1 MQKPLQQIAAE
12 NPYVP
17 MPVEVIKIITE
28 VETKDIKTFRLAF
41 VNKEDEERFKYIPGQ
56 FAELSLYG
64 KGESPI
70 GIASS
75 PTQKGY
81 IEFTVQKAGVVT
93 SALHEME
100 EGTLMGVRGPLGNS
114 WPIEFLEGKNIV
126 IVGGGFAF
134 TTLRSLIN
142 YMIFEENRKRFGKIT
157 VVYGART
164 PGLLLYKGELEAW
177 GKRGDIDLN
186 VTVDK
191 GDATWKGREGFVP
204 TVCKEVAP
212 SKENAVTV
220 ICGPPIMIRFTLPVF
235 FDLGFSKENIITSLE
250 MRMKCGIG
258 KCGRCNVGS
267 KYVCKDGPVFSLAE
281 LDKLTKEY

>member
-1 MQKPLQQIAAE
+1 MQKPLQQIVAE

-28 VETKDIKTFRLAF
+28 VDSKDIKTFRLAF
-41 VNKEDEERFKYIPGQ
+41 VNKEDEERFKYTPGQ

-164 PGLLLYKGELEAW
+164 PGLLLYKDELEAW

>member
-1 MQKPLQQIAAE
+1 MQKPLQQIVAE

-28 VETKDIKTFRLAF
+28 VDSKDIKTFRLAF

-56 FAELSLYG
+56 FAELSLFG

-157 VVYGART
+157 VVYGARS
-164 PGLLLYKGELEAW
+164 PGLLLYKDELEAW

-191 GDATWKGREGFVP
+191 GDSTWKGREGFVP

>member
-1 MQKPLQQIAAE
+1 MQ

-17 MPVEVIKIITE
+17 IPVEVVKIITE
-28 VETKDIKTFRLAF
+28 VDTKDIKTFRFAF
-41 VNKEDEERFKYIPGQ
+41 VNKEDEEKFAYIPGQ
-56 FAELSLYG
+56 FAELSIFG

-114 WPIEFLEGKNIV
+114 WPLEYLEGKDIV
-126 IVGGGFAF
+126 VVGSGFAF

-142 YMIFEENRKRFGKIT
+142 YMLHEDNRKRFGKIT
-157 VVYGART
+157 CIYGART
-164 PGLLLYKGELEAW
+164 PGLLIYKDELEAW
-177 GKRGDIDLN
+177 GKRDDINLN

-212 SKENAVTV
+212 SSENAVAV

-235 FDLGFSKENIITSLE
+235 FDLGFSKDNIITSLE

-258 KCGRCNVGS
+258 KCGRCNVGH

>member
-1 MQKPLQQIAAE
+1 MLKN

-17 MPVEVIKIITE
+17 APVEIVKIITE
-28 VETKDIKTFRLAF
+28 VDTKDIKTFRFRFLQPEDQEAF
-41 VNKEDEERFKYIPGQ
+41 SYLPGQ
-56 FAELSLYG
+56 FAELSIFG

-75 PTQKGY
+75 PTEPDY

-93 SALHEME
+93 SELHALE
-100 EGTLMGVRGPLGNS
+100 EGEVMGVRGPLGNS
-114 WPIEFLEGKNIV
+114 WPLDYLKGKNV
-126 IVGGGFAF
+126 VLVGGGFAF
-134 TTLRSLIN
+134 TTLRSLIK
-142 YMIFEENRKRFGKIT
+142 YLLDDRHRSDYGKIT
-157 VVYGART
+157 AVYGARN
-164 PGLLLYKGELEAW
+164 PGLLLYRDELKAW
-177 GKRGDIDLN
+177 EERDDIEMF

-191 GDATWKGREGFVP
+191 GDEQWQGREGFVP

-212 SKENAVTV
+212 ASDNTV
-220 ICGPPIMIRFTLPVF
+220 ALICGPPIMIRFTLPVF
-235 FDLGFSKENIITSLE
+235 FELGFSKENIFTSLE

-281 LDKLTKEY
+281 LEALTPEY

>member
-1 MQKPLQQIAAE
+1 MQKPLQQIVAE

-28 VETKDIKTFRLAF
+28 VDSKDIKTFRLAF

-81 IEFTVQKAGVVT
+81 IEFTVQKAAVVT

-164 PGLLLYKGELEAW
+164 PGLLLYKDELEAW

>member
-1 MQKPLQQIAAE
+1 MQK
-12 NPYVP
+12 NPYMP
-17 MPVEVIKIITE
+17 MPVDLVKIVTE
-28 VETKDIKTFRLAF
+28 VTSKDIKTFRFAF
-41 VNKEDEERFKYIPGQ
+41 INKEDEEHFKYLPGQ
-56 FAELSLYG
+56 FAELSIFG

-93 SALHEME
+93 SALHDLE
-100 EGTLMGVRGPLGNS
+100 EGTRMGVRGPLGNS
-114 WPIEFLEGKNIV
+114 WPIEYLEGKNIV

-134 TTLRSLIN
+134 TTLRSMIN
-142 YMIFEENRKRFGKIT
+142 YMLHEDNRSRFGKIT
-157 VVYGART
+157 VVYGARE
-164 PGLLLYKGELEAW
+164 PGLLIYKDELAAW
-177 GKRGDIDLN
+177 EKRDDIDMY

-191 GDATWKGREGFVP
+191 GDEAWTGREGFVP
-204 TVCKEVAP
+204 TVCKEVGP
-212 SKENAVTV
+212 SSENAVTI

-235 FDLGFSKENIITSLE
+235 FELGFSRENIYTSLE

-258 KCGRCNVGS
+258 KCGRCNVGE

-281 LDKLTKEY
+281 LDKLTPEY

>member
-1 MQKPLQQIAAE
+1 MQ

-17 MPVEVIKIITE
+17 YPVEVIKIVTE
-28 VETKDIKTFRLAF
+28 VDTKDIKTFRLAF
-41 VNKEDEERFKYIPGQ
+41 VNKEDEERFKYLPGQ
-56 FAELSLYG
+56 FAELSLFG

-75 PTQKGY
+75 PTNPGY

-93 SALHEME
+93 TALHEIE
-100 EGTLMGVRGPLGNS
+100 EGTMMGVRGPLGNS
-114 WPIEFLEGKNIV
+114 WPIEYLEGKNIV
-126 IVGGGFAF
+126 VVGGGFAF
-134 TTLRSLIN
+134 TTLRALIQ
-142 YMIFEENRKRFGKIT
+142 YMLNDGNRKRFGKIT
-157 VVYGART
+157 TIYGART
-164 PGLLLYKGELEAW
+164 PGLLIYKDELEAW
-177 GKRGDIDLN
+177 SKRDDMELH

-191 GDATWKGREGFVP
+191 GDETWKGREGFVP

-212 SKENAVTV
+212 SAENAVTV

-235 FDLGFSKENIITSLE
+235 FDLGFSKENIYTSLE

-281 LDKLTKEY
+281 LDRLTPEY

>member
-1 MQKPLQQIAAE
+1 MQ
-12 NPYVP
+12 NPYIP
-17 MPVEVIKIITE
+17 IPVEVVKIVTE
-28 VETKDIKTFRLAF
+28 VDTKDIKTFRFAF
-41 VNKEDEERFKYIPGQ
+41 LKKEDEAAFGYLPGQ
-56 FAELSLYG
+56 FAELSIFG

-75 PTQKGY
+75 PTQPGY
-81 IEFTVQKAGVVT
+81 LEFTVQRAGVVT

-100 EGTLMGVRGPLGNS
+100 VGAVMGVRGPLGNS
-114 WPIEFLEGKNIV
+114 WPIDYLAGKNIV

-142 YMIFEENRKRFGKIT
+142 YMIDEKNRSRFGKIN
-157 VVYGART
+157 VIYGART
-164 PGLLLYKGELEAW
+164 PGLLIYKDELAAW
-177 GKRGDIDLN
+177 AKRDDLALH

-191 GDATWKGREGFVP
+191 GDADWKGREGFVP

-212 SKENAVTV
+212 SSENAVTV

-235 FDLGFSKENIITSLE
+235 FELGFSKENIITSLE

-258 KCGRCNVGS
+258 KCGRCNVGE

>member
-1 MQKPLQQIAAE
+1 MQ

-17 MPVEVIKIITE
+17 IPVDLVKVITE
-28 VETKDIKTFRLAF
+28 VDTKDIKTFRFAF
-41 VNKEDEERFKYIPGQ
+41 VNQEDEQRFAYIPGQ
-56 FAELSLYG
+56 FAELSIFG

-93 SALHEME
+93 TALHEME
-100 EGTLMGVRGPLGNS
+100 EGTRMGVRGPLGNS
-114 WPIEFLEGKNIV
+114 WPLEYLEGKNIV

-142 YMIFEENRKRFGKIT
+142 YMLHGDNRKRFGKIT
-157 VVYGART
+157 CIYGARN
-164 PGLLLYKGELEAW
+164 PGLLIYKDELEAW
-177 GKRGDIDLN
+177 GKRDDIDLN

-191 GDATWKGREGFVP
+191 GDANWKGKEGFVP
-204 TVCKEVAP
+204 AVCKEVAP
-212 SKENAVTV
+212 SSENAVAV

-235 FDLGFSKENIITSLE
+235 FELGFSKENIITSLE

-258 KCGRCNVGS
+258 KCGRCNVGE

>member
-1 MQKPLQQIAAE
+1 MEKPLVQIVAE

-28 VETKDIKTFRLAF
+28 VDTKDIKTFRLAF

-56 FAELSLYG
+56 FAELSVYG
-64 KGESPI
+64 KGESPV

-81 IEFTVQKAGVVT
+81 IEFSVQKAGVVT
-93 SALHEME
+93 TALHEME

-142 YMIFEENRKRFGKIT
+142 YMIYEENRKRFGKIT
-157 VVYGART
+157 VVYGARS
-164 PGLLLYKGELEAW
+164 PGLLLYKDELEAW

>member
-1 MQKPLQQIAAE
+1 MQ

-17 MPVEVIKIITE
+17 YPVVVDKIITE
-28 VETKDIKTFRLAF
+28 VDTKDIKTFRFKF
-41 VNKEDEERFKYIPGQ
+41 VNPEDEKKYAYIPGQ
-56 FAELSLYG
+56 FGELSIFG

-81 IEFTVQKAGVVT
+81 VEFTVMKAGVVT

-100 EGTLMGVRGPLGNS
+100 EGTLMGLRGPLGNS
-114 WPIEFLEGKNIV
+114 WPLEFLQGKNIV

-142 YMIFEENRKRFGKIT
+142 YMLHEDNRKRFGNIT
-157 VVYGART
+157 VIYGARN
-164 PGLLLYKGELEAW
+164 PGLLLYKDELAEWA
-177 GKRGDIDLN
+177 KRADLNLN

-191 GDATWKGREGFVP
+191 GDATWKGKEGFVP
-204 TVCKEVAP
+204 AVCKEVAP
-212 SKENAVTV
+212 NKENAVAV
-220 ICGPPIMIRFTLPVF
+220 ICGPPVMIRFTLPVF
-235 FDLGFSKENIITSLE
+235 FELGFSKENIITSLE

-281 LDKLTKEY
+281 LDKLTPEY

>member
-1 MQKPLQQIAAE
+1 MVML
-12 NPYVP
+12 NPYIP
-17 MPVEVIKIITE
+17 IPVEVVKIVTE
-28 VETKDIKTFRLAF
+28 VDTKDIKTFRFAF
-41 VNKEDEERFKYIPGQ
+41 INSEDEANFKYLPGQ
-56 FAELSLYG
+56 FAELSIFG

-75 PTQKGY
+75 PTQPGY
-81 IEFTVQKAGVVT
+81 LEFTVQKAGIVT
-93 SALHEME
+93 STLHDLEV
-100 EGTLMGVRGPLGNS
+100 GTRMGVRGPMGNS
-114 WPIEFLEGKNIV
+114 WPIDYLEGKNIV
-126 IVGGGFAF
+126 VVGGGFAF
-134 TTLRSLIN
+134 TTLRSLIV
-142 YMIFEENRKRFGKIT
+142 YMIHEDNRPRFGNIT

-164 PGLLLYKGELEAW
+164 PGLLIYKDELAAWEA
-177 GKRGDIDLN
+177 RDDINLN

-191 GDATWKGREGFVP
+191 GDESWKGREGFVP

-212 SKENAVTV
+212 SSENAVTV
-220 ICGPPIMIRFTLPVF
+220 ICGPPVMIRFTLPVF

-258 KCGRCNVGS
+258 KCGRCNVGN